1 MLAAGCTSDDSEP
14 SAASGTTEPT
24 ASVPVPS
31 QTIPTVTDEP
41 EEPFEP
47 RTITVVMNG
56 DMLLHEGLWSTAE
69 IDAGRTGRGDMD
81 FRPLLADMRSV
92 IRPADLSICHMETPL
107 APVGGPYEGYPLFAA
122 PPAIVP
128 ALKWEGYDVCTTAS
142 NHSID
147 QGFEGLART
156 IADCERLASRR
167 PGPP

>member
-1 MLAAGCTSDDSEP
+1 M
-14 SAASGTTEPT
+14 
-24 ASVPVPS
+24 
-31 QTIPTVTDEP
+31 
-41 EEPFEP
+41 
-47 RTITVVMNG
+47 
-56 DMLLHEGLWSTAE
+56 HEGLWSTAE
-69 IDAGRTGRGDMD
+69 IDAERTGRGEMD

-147 QGFEGLART
+147 QGFEGLVRT
-156 IADCERLASRR
+156 LEDFSAAGIETAGHGRDQEGIEAAAASST
-167 PGPP
+167 